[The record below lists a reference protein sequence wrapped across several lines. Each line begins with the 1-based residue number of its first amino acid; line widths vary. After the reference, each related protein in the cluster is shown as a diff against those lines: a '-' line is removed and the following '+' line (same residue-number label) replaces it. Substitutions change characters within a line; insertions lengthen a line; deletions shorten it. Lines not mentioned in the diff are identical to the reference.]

1 MKKKYI
7 WIAIIAYIVLIV
19 PPIIYL
25 CWLIPNLTEEYNTML
40 ASGGVIGGAA
50 FYGASKIPDTV
61 KFSGL
66 FKTAS
71 RSYTLLIISILVKEF
86 YIQCVALVAIIISCY
101 IVFKILKGIYYD
113 RKREFENKQFA
124 KEISSSLNERF
135 K

>member
-1 MKKKYI
+1 MKKRYI
-7 WIAIIAYIVLIV
+7 WIAVIAYLVLIA
-19 PPIIYL
+19 PTTIYL
-25 CWLIPNLTEEYNTML
+25 CWLVPNLTAEYNTML
-40 ASGGVIGGAA
+40 ASGGILGGSA

-71 RSYTLLIISILVKEF
+71 KSYTLLIISILIKDF
-86 YIQCVALVAIIISCY
+86 YIECVGLLAIIVTCY

-113 RKREFENKQFA
+113 RKRQFENKQLA
-124 KEISSSLNERF
+124 REISSSLNERS

>member
-1 MKKKYI
+1 MKKRYI

-19 PPIIYL
+19 PTVIYL
-25 CWLIPNLTEEYNTML
+25 CWLIPNLTAEYNTML
-40 ASGGVIGGAA
+40 ASGGMIGGAA

-86 YIQCVALVAIIISCY
+86 YIECVALFAIIISCY

-113 RKREFENKQFA
+113 RKRRFENKQLA
-124 KEISSSLNERF
+124 REISSSLNERS